1 MNFENCW
8 CQGLVL
14 SLCSPTIS
22 LIIRKIRKMLMF
34 HEDLCAFWRHGT
46 NLGSLPHPLQVS
58 FWTLCLS
65 LTPDLIPKGHWHV
78 TNKNKYDFFLFVL
91 FVTHFVISSPL
102 AKRQKR
108 SRRPLASSSSE
119 PLAKKTSTL
128 TLVCYQTCSP
138 IISCW
143 IQMDSISGLCESQFC
158 FLPGFPPPVHT
169 RLAPPPC
176 YRHISGDTT
185 WGFPLNVTK
194 TPCCWPVS
202 IAFAWNKEG
211 GGGKVRVKAVCFFAW
226 LWLDWPPRTEKSKT
240 LTHSN
245 SPFSCVFKR
254 GIYKLHNFQ
263 FCIFTSSKFLKMSSR

>member
-1 MNFENCW
+1 MKFENCW

-34 HEDLCAFWRHGT
+34 HEELCAFWRHGT

-78 TNKNKYDFFLFVL
+78 TNKHKYDFFLFAL

-138 IISCW
+138 TYLAGSKW
-143 IQMDSISGLCESQFC
+143 IQYPDFVSPSFVSCLDFPSLSTHNWHLPHVIGTFLGTQPGVFHWTSQRHHVVGPC
-158 FLPGFPPPVHT
+158 QLHLPGT
-169 RLAPPPC
+169 R
-176 YRHISGDTT
+176 R
-185 WGFPLNVTK
+185 
-194 TPCCWPVS
+194 
-202 IAFAWNKEG
+202 EG
-211 GGGKVRVKAVCFFAW
+211 AARF
-226 LWLDWPPRTEKSKT
+226 ESKQ
-240 LTHSN
+240 
-245 SPFSCVFKR
+245 CVF
-254 GIYKLHNFQ
+254 LHGFGLIGHPGQKNQ
-263 FCIFTSSKFLKMSSR
+263 KH